1 VIVDPTRVCELLVG
15 LGDVTVLGATD
26 TDSGPV
32 RIHVETRRPR
42 PPCPACGSTV
52 WAKDRRPVELVDLPV
67 FGRAARLVWHKYRW
81 SCPKT
86 DCHIGSFTETADW
99 IAASRLAMTDRA
111 GRWVTEQVG
120 RNGRTVNE
128 IAVELGCDWHTI
140 NDTVMSYGTPLV
152 DDPARIGHVEALGL
166 DETLFARLGRWRR
179 QQWSTSIVDVRRGQ
193 LLDVIPG
200 RSSAGACEWLAD
212 RGRPWLDQVRFATL
226 DLSGP
231 WRLAFTTMLPNAVQV
246 ADPFHLIKLANQ
258 RLDDVRRR
266 VQNET
271 VGHRG
276 HKNDP
281 LYRLR
286 RLLTKADE
294 TLDDNGRAKL
304 LGLLAAGDPRG
315 EVRTAWHAKE
325 VVRSIYDH
333 THPAL
338 ALEFV
343 TRLGA
348 DLQDRDCPP
357 EIQQLGRTI
366 TKWRHEIAAWH
377 QAHVSNGPTE
387 AANNLI
393 KRVKR
398 VAFGFTSFRNYRI
411 RTLLY
416 AGRPNWASL
425 PTITPTSP

>member
-1 VIVDPTRVCELLVG
+1 M
-15 LGDVTVLGATD
+15 
-26 TDSGPV
+26 
-32 RIHVETRRPR
+32 
-42 PPCPACGSTV
+42 V
-52 WAKDRRPVELVDLPV
+52 WVKDQRPVELVDLPV
-67 FGRAARLVWHKYRW
+67 FGRAARLVWHKFRW
-81 SCPKT
+81 SCPAVS
-86 DCHIGSFTETADW
+86 CGLGSFTETADH

-120 RNGRTVNE
+120 RHGRTVNE

-140 NDTVMSYGTPLV
+140 NDTVIAYGTPLV
-152 DDPARIGHVEALGL
+152 DDPARIGDVDALGL
-166 DETLFARLGRWRR
+166 DETLFARIGRWRR
-179 QQWSTSIVDVRRGQ
+179 QHWSTSIVDVRRGQ

-200 RSSAGACEWLAD
+200 RSSVGACEWLDNRDQA
-212 RGRPWLDQVRFATL
+212 WLDRIRWATL

-231 WRLAFTTMLPNAVQV
+231 WRLAFATMLPDAIQV
-246 ADPFHLIKLANQ
+246 ADPFHLVKLANQ
-258 RLDDVRRR
+258 RLDEVRRR

-271 VGHRG
+271 LGHRG
-276 HKNDP
+276 HKGDP
-281 LYRLR
+281 LYRSR

-294 TLDDNGRAKL
+294 RLDDNGRSKL

-333 THPAL
+333 TNPHLAL
-338 ALEFV
+338 AFV
-343 TRLGA
+343 TRLGT
-348 DLQDRDCPP
+348 DLQDETCPP
-357 EIQQLGRTI
+357 EIRQLGRTI

-377 QAHVSNGPTE
+377 HAHVSNGPTE

-416 AGRPNWASL
+416 AGQPNWNQLA
-425 PTITPTSP
+425 TITPTSP